1 MDGKLYGL
9 PFRSETYVMYY
20 NKDIL
25 SAAGYDTPPAT
36 WEEVK
41 EVAAACTNGDVYG
54 YGLCGTNYSN
64 FSFHYITML
73 RSSGSDILNAD
84 NSASELGNSVAVETA
99 QLYKDLAAYS
109 PASLWKMTTLQ
120 TVPCLQAARL
130 QCILSGIL

>member
-1 MDGKLYGL
+1 M
-9 PFRSETYVMYY
+9 
-20 NKDIL
+20 
-25 SAAGYDTPPAT
+25 
-36 WEEVK
+36 EEVK

-64 FSFHYITML
+64 FSFQYITML

-99 QLYKDLAAYS
+99 QLYKDLAAI
-109 PASLWKMTTLQ
+109 PRHPFWKMTTLQ

-130 QCILSGIL
+130 QCT